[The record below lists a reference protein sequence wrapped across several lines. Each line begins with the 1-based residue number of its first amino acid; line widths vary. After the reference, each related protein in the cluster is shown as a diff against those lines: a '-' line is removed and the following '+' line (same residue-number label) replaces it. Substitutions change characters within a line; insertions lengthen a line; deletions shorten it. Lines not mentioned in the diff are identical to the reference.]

1 MRIIYLRI
9 LLLLVVLGCTGKK
22 ELSPIEN
29 PYLPIAERKESKPH
43 TTYYIDPNDGKD
55 TNLGTSKEMPWKSFK
70 PVNQLLLTEGN
81 TIEIVSP
88 GDFTTSLVLSG
99 KGTKEAPITVK
110 FASGVYNFYPELA
123 YKAAFNISNTN
134 DAPEALKAV
143 AFYLLEA
150 EHVVLNGMGAEI
162 AFRGKTMETCIQ
174 NSKAIR
180 IENISFDYKH
190 PTVSEFEI
198 ATVKDHVAEAKI
210 HADSKFD
217 IVDSMLVWKGEGWE
231 HKAYRLFQVFDGK
244 NQRVARKT
252 LPLDKLRFSKIAP
265 DKIAIHFDKNPGFK
279 EGLIYQNRDT
289 FRDYAAIFTEG
300 SKDIVWKNVDVN
312 FMHGMGFVS
321 QFSEN
326 ITFDGLRVVPK
337 EDSGRTCAAW
347 ADILHFSGCK
357 GEILVKNAFLSA
369 ANDDA
374 INVHGTH
381 LRIVEALANNKI
393 KVRFM
398 HPQTYGFKAFQ
409 KGDKIEFIRATSLLP
424 YSENTVVEAT
434 LLNPTDMELTLH
446 SSLPANMEPNDVV
459 ENVTWTPDVT
469 VVDNTINHISTRG
482 ILVTTRGK
490 VHIENNT
497 FLKTHMSA
505 ILIADDANSWFESGY
520 VRDVTVKN
528 NKFIDC
534 GSPVIN
540 IHPENTEIVEGAFV
554 HKNIKITDNQFQLA
568 TGILVGAKGTDGI
581 MFANNSINIARD
593 VTLKDL
599 LYFSECDNTIVEN
612 NTITKQ

>member
-9 LLLLVVLGCTGKK
+9 LLLLVVLGCTDKK
-22 ELSPIEN
+22 ALQLIKN
-29 PYLPIAERKESKPH
+29 PYLPVVERKESKPH
-43 TTYYIDPNDGKD
+43 STYYIDPNQGED
-55 TNLGTSKEMPWKSFK
+55 TNSGTSKDMPWKSFK

-81 TIEIVSP
+81 TIEILSA
-88 GDFTTSLVLSG
+88 GDFKTSLVLSG

-134 DAPEALKAV
+134 DAPEGLKAV
-143 AFYLLEA
+143 AFYFLEA
-150 EHVVLNGMGAEI
+150 EHVAFKGMGAEI
-162 AFRGKTMETCIQ
+162 VFRGKVMETCIR

-210 HADSKFD
+210 HPDSKFD

-252 LPLDKLRFSKIAP
+252 LPLDKLRFSKIGS
-265 DKIAIHFDKNPGFK
+265 DKIAIHFDKNPGLK

-300 SKDIVWKNVDVN
+300 SEGVVWKDVDVN

-326 ITFDGLRVVPK
+326 ITFDGLRVAPK
-337 EDSGRTCAAW
+337 EGSGRTCAAW

-357 GEILVKNAFLSA
+357 GEILVKNSFLSA

-381 LRIVEALANNKI
+381 LRIVEALADNKI

-398 HPQTYGFKAFQ
+398 HPQTYGFKAFNN
-409 KGDKIEFIRATSLLP
+409 GDEIEFIRATSLLP
-424 YSENTVVEAT
+424 YSKAKVVEAK
-434 LLNPTDMELTLH
+434 LLNATDMELTLQ
-446 SSLPANMEPNDVV
+446 SSLPANIEPNDVV

-469 VVDNTINHISTRG
+469 IVDNTITHIPTRG

-490 VHIENNT
+490 VRIENNA
-497 FLKTHMSA
+497 FLKTQMSA

-520 VRDVTVKN
+520 VRDVMVKN
-528 NKFIDC
+528 NKFVDC

-540 IHPENTEIVEGAFV
+540 IHPENAEVVKGNFV
-554 HKNIKITDNQFQLA
+554 HKNIIITDNQFQIT
-568 TGILVGAKGTDGI
+568 TGILVGAKSTDGI

-593 VTLKDL
+593 VTVKDL
-599 LYFSECDNTIVEN
+599 LYFSECDGTTVKN